1 MKGLGPARHSRR
13 RDCQP
18 RIVVL
23 LGAMAALCL
32 AAAVPPSWAVEL
44 DEAFLRIEINATDG
58 DVGFH
63 GKFDGE
69 PSKIMKIKKP
79 NGGVLYIVTAH
90 GALNKQ
96 GLTESFFE
104 SAEPT
109 CAEQPLAEFL
119 KRFPEGTYT
128 FQGKTND
135 GENLEGEAF
144 LSHAL
149 PAAPNISGFDGSAFA
164 PGAPVVITWAPGQD
178 LGNCGRDQEL
188 QDLVTGGIIPD
199 PAGVPVDG
207 WEVVVEPNEEELEAL
222 GLPERVFSVQ
232 LLPGQPLSVTV
243 SPEYLQQYVAA
254 GLTTFKFEVGARAGE
269 NQTFSEGSFTVGP

>member
-1 MKGLGPARHSRR
+1 MKGLGQARHSRR
-13 RDCQP
+13 RDCHP
-18 RIVVL
+18 RTFVF

-32 AAAVPPSWAVEL
+32 ATAVPPSWAVDLE
-44 DEAFLRIEINATDG
+44 EAFLRIEINATDG

-69 PSKIMKIKKP
+69 PSRIMRIKKP
-79 NGGVLYIVTAH
+79 NGGVIYLVTAH

-96 GLTESFFE
+96 GITENFFE

-109 CAEQPLAEFL
+109 CAEQPLAAFL
-119 KRFPEGTYT
+119 QRFPEGTYT
-128 FQGKTND
+128 FQGKTID

-164 PGAPVVITWAPGQD
+164 PGAPVVITWALGTN
-178 LGNCGRDQEL
+178 LGNCHDQ
-188 QDLVTGGIIPD
+188 QLVDNGIIPD

-207 WEVVVEPNEEELEAL
+207 WEVVVEPDEEELEAL
-222 GLPERVFSVQ
+222 GLPQRVFSVQ
-232 LLPGQPLSVTV
+232 LLSGQPLSVTV

-254 GLTTFKFEVGARAGE
+254 GITTFKFEVGAKAGE
-269 NQTFSEGSFTVGP
+269 NQTFSEGGFTVGP